1 MSSDACMVV
10 LKHLVQAMTKEGE
23 NHQLSLEHLLRRR
36 RSELQPSS
44 NAEHRA
50 NREVMFDLLGDLAPT
65 VRTIFER
72 MEIAEEEIQRAQVI
86 YPHKADRIWDSFTYL
101 RPSPILIPHTSHLYR
116 AHVRELITRVAL
128 ADGDLRKK
136 ELEAATDA
144 ELCCV
149 FCAVSQ
155 ALPLQ
160 SDAVAA
166 YQRVFKKVFPEVSFL
181 DEFANSESYP
191 GRADEIVTKLRRKH
205 RQKRD

>member
-1 MSSDACMVV
+1 MSSDTCMVG
-10 LKHLVQAMTKEGE
+10 LKCPIQAMTKEGE
-23 NHQLSLEHLLRRR
+23 NHQLSLDQLLRRR
-36 RSELQPSS
+36 RPELQPSF
-44 NAEHRA
+44 NAEHQV
-50 NREVMFDLLGDLAPT
+50 NTEVLFDLLGDLAPT
-65 VRTIFER
+65 VRAIFER
-72 MEIAEEEIQRAQVI
+72 MEIAEEEIQRAQEI

-101 RPSPILIPHTSHLYR
+101 RPSPILVPHTSHLYR
-116 AHVRELITRVAL
+116 AHVKELITRVVL

-136 ELEAATDA
+136 DLEAATDA

-160 SDAVAA
+160 SDSVAA
-166 YQRVFKKVFPEVSFL
+166 YQRVFKKVFPEASFL

-191 GRADEIVTKLRRKH
+191 GRADEIVTKLRRKY